1 MKLEQQE
8 NDAQPSPGR
17 AFLSGFAGF
26 DAPGL
31 KVQLIFWPLA
41 AAGIALDLWSKAAV
55 FGWLSQK
62 PANSVSVIDGFLQLV
77 LAENRGAAFGIAAGQ
92 RYLLITVSI
101 IALVVVLLVFLLSG
115 TRQKL
120 LHIALALFMAGICGN
135 LYDRVFNNG
144 AVRDFID
151 VVYWPGKHWP
161 AFNVADSML
170 CIGVGLLIISG
181 LLTDQPS
188 RKHGQQQK

>member
-8 NDAQPSPGR
+8 NDTQRGSGR

-26 DAPGL
+26 NMPGL
-31 KVQLIFWPLA
+31 KGQLIFWSLV

-62 PANSVSVIDGFLQLV
+62 QANSVSIVDGFFQLV

-101 IALVVVLLVFLLSG
+101 IALVVVLLFFLLGG

-120 LHIALALFMAGICGN
+120 LRIALALFMAGICGN
-135 LYDRVFNNG
+135 LYDRIFNDG

-170 CIGVGLLIISG
+170 CIGVGLLIISS
-181 LLTDQPS
+181 LLTGQPS
-188 RKHGQQQK
+188 QKHGQQQK